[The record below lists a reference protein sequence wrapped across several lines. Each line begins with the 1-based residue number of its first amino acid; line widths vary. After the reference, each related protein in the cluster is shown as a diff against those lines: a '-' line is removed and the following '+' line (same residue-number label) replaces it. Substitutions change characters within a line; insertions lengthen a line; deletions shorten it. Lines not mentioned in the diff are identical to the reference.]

1 MARKYDVVVTNP
13 PYMGSSGMGA
23 RLAEFVKKQYP
34 DSKSDMS
41 TVFMQKCMDYCTES
55 GYMSMI
61 NIPVWM
67 FLSSYEKLR
76 KDIIEKK
83 TIVSMAH
90 FGRGIFGS
98 DFGTTSFV
106 ISNKHVSK
114 YLGSYRRLF
123 EKQGAVDSVE
133 QKEEWYLE
141 GKGRFVARQDNFE
154 KIPGA
159 PVAYWVSEKFI
170 EAYDRGISID
180 EISDF
185 TGSQHKTAD
194 NDRFLRFIWEV
205 QSKKIE
211 EKEWIFYAKGGEYRK
226 WYGNVNLVVDWSQQA
241 IKFYCK
247 NTTSN
252 MIKEKYW
259 YKEGITYTSL
269 TSGMTGFRYLQ
280 DNGIFDI
287 KGPSI
292 IDVKEL
298 WYCLGFFN
306 TCISDYYLKLL
317 NPTITIQVKDVKNI
331 PIIIDEIKKED
342 INRKVKMNVENSK
355 RDWDSFETS
364 WGFKKHPLM

>member
-1 MARKYDVVVTNP
+1 
-13 PYMGSSGMGA
+13 
-23 RLAEFVKKQYP
+23 
-34 DSKSDMS
+34 
-41 TVFMQKCMDYCTES
+41 
-55 GYMSMI
+55 
-61 NIPVWM
+61 
-67 FLSSYEKLR
+67 
-76 KDIIEKK
+76 
-83 TIVSMAH
+83 
-90 FGRGIFGS
+90 
-98 DFGTTSFV
+98 
-106 ISNKHVSK
+106 
-114 YLGSYRRLF
+114 
-123 EKQGAVDSVE
+123 
-133 QKEEWYLE
+133 
-141 GKGRFVARQDNFE
+141 
-154 KIPGA
+154 
-159 PVAYWVSEKFI
+159 
-170 EAYDRGISID
+170 
-180 EISDF
+180 
-185 TGSQHKTAD
+185 
-194 NDRFLRFIWEV
+194 
-205 QSKKIE
+205 
-211 EKEWIFYAKGGEYRK
+211 
-226 WYGNVNLVVDWSQQA
+226 
-241 IKFYCK
+241 
-247 NTTSN
+247 